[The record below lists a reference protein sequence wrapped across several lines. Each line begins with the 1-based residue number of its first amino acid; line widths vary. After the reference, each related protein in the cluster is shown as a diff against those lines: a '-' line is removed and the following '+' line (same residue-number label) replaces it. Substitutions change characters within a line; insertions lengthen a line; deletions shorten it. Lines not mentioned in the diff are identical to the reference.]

1 MSLTLDIST
10 HSGGAERIVIGGR
23 LDSSTAPELESSAQP
38 LIDSPPGMVILDL
51 ADLDYI
57 SSAGLRVIFR
67 IQKAVK
73 SAGGQVLVVNLK
85 PQVKKVF
92 EIVDALPTMAVFK
105 SYDEMD
111 EYLDVMQRREI
122 EKQSDR

>member
-1 MSLTLDIST
+1 
-10 HSGGAERIVIGGR
+10 
-23 LDSSTAPELESSAQP
+23 
-38 LIDSPPGMVILDL
+38 MVILDL